1 MWCHHVPRTHVNH
14 CHYTIIIIT
23 VIATVFFANDDDDE
37 DDTLDTHEQ
46 LEEVGWVHK

>member
-1 MWCHHVPRTHVNH
+1 MTHVNH
-14 CHYTIIIIT
+14 CINTIIIIIT
-23 VIATVFFANDDDDE
+23 VIVIVFIAHYDDDE